1 MSVLAGLIILGTLY
15 DVIAV
20 QMKRH
25 ESSQERNNKKIAS
38 SVNGVNNEGYF
49 SESDI
54 SHIRRDA
61 ETSLRKDEIK
71 TTADVTESAKQSLK
85 LANCKSKEAKDQQA
99 SKGIWVV
106 VFFRLT
112 VSVILVSAR

>member
-1 MSVLAGLIILGTLY
+1 MAGLIILGTLY

-25 ESSQERNNKKIAS
+25 PAESLERNNKKIAS

-61 ETSLRKDEIK
+61 ETSLGNDEIK

-99 SKGIWVV
+99 SKGI
-106 VFFRLT
+106 
-112 VSVILVSAR
+112 